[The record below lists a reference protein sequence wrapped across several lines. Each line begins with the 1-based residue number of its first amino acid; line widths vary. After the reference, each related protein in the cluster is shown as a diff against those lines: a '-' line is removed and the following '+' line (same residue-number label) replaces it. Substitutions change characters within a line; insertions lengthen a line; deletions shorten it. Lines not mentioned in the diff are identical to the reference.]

1 MRNAS
6 GDGFIQVPCMETN
19 HLLTLKVLGS
29 DVSFGVLILV
39 APKELF
45 QKSSKRIMDILVT
58 QPIIVHCCLMKRK
71 LFFFPIH
78 LFFSAFVMPLNSN
91 KKEKAV
97 ISTKSYISNAG
108 PVRWKCLSRNRLVLH
123 TQGEG
128 CGALA
133 STPKF
138 VLQYVKIF
146 YSSCSV
152 LLHASSLYN
161 SNPQIF
167 ESVIENYTTKYTFP
181 GELRVMWGMTY
192 LALVPVLFNSSLLK
206 RKSWPSPC
214 S

>member
-39 APKELF
+39 APKEFF

-123 TQGEG
+123 TGRRMWR
-128 CGALA
+128 L
-133 STPKF
+133 S
-138 VLQYVKIF
+138 F
-146 YSSCSV
+146 YSQVCSTV
-152 LLHASSLYN
+152 CED
-161 SNPQIF
+161 I
-167 ESVIENYTTKYTFP
+167 
-181 GELRVMWGMTY
+181 
-192 LALVPVLFNSSLLK
+192 LFKLQCFIAHFQLI
-206 RKSWPSPC
+206 
-214 S
+214 